1 MTDAAHTHRSVSGW
15 IRLFEDADDRDT
27 VLTSCPRAREAWREG
42 TGAWLA
48 HIVDCATCREIARVQ
63 ETFADA
69 LLDCSECRSNLEL
82 VYGLLAETEHYEP
95 STVWEL
101 ERAEQ
106 FLAEIAP
113 LTLEE
118 QMKRALAEPFY
129 QQWGFVQRLLLDAR
143 AHWHRD
149 PEHALDRSLLAVVA
163 AQELDPE
170 SYGERWIADL
180 EAKAHAYVA
189 NAHRILG
196 GFGQAEAEFDLA
208 EECLRRGV
216 RSGKAEARVLAL
228 KASLLNDR
236 RRHREALALLDHVE
250 RFYANRGERNE
261 VGRLALQRGHILYS
275 MAEPARAA
283 EECSRAAEILDEEA
297 EPNLPLAAR
306 SNAIEYLLSAGEID
320 RARLLFDELPR
331 LPEPLADLRRSWVGA
346 DLLRAEGRYAE
357 SREIYEDVR
366 SGFVDARI
374 FYDAALVSLDLA
386 LTAHQEGAPTDE
398 VQRRAEEATVQ
409 LTLANAKPEAF
420 AALRILLQAA
430 QEDALSVAVLRKV
443 RRRVAALQPS

>member
-1 MTDAAHTHRSVSGW
+1 MTDTAHTHRSVSDW

-48 HIVDCATCREIARVQ
+48 HIADCTTCREIARVQ

-69 LLDCSECRSNLEL
+69 LLDCPECRSNLEL
-82 VYGLLAETEHYEP
+82 VYDLLAETEHYEP

-196 GFGQAEAEFDLA
+196 RFGQAEAEFDLA

-216 RSGKAEARVLAL
+216 GSGQAEARVLAL
-228 KASLLNDR
+228 KASLLNDQ
-236 RRHREALALLDHVE
+236 RRHREALALLDHLE
-250 RFYANRGERNE
+250 RFYLKRGESHE
-261 VGRLALQRGHILYS
+261 VGRLALQRSHVLHFLGQCV
-275 MAEPARAA
+275 RAA
-283 EECSRAAEILDEEA
+283 EESASAAANLD
-297 EPNLPLAAR
+297 PRRDPLLPLLAKK
-306 SNAIEYLLSAGEID
+306 NAVEHLLSAGQTE
-320 RARLLFDELPR
+320 RARALFDELPQI
-331 LPEPLADLRRSWVGA
+331 PDEFADLRRCWVEA
-346 DLLRAEGRYAE
+346 NLLRAEGHHSDAR
-357 SREIYEDVR
+357 RMYERVR
-366 SGFVDARI
+366 SRFTDHSF
-374 FYDAALVSLDLA
+374 FYDVALLSLDLA
-386 LTAHQEGAPTDE
+386 LTAHQEGAPTSE
-398 VQRRAEEATVQ
+398 VQRMAEEATVQ

-420 AALRILLQAA
+420 TALRILLQAA
-430 QEDALSVAVLRKV
+430 QEDALSVAVLRKI